1 MMNVADISSRL
12 KPIINTLNRF
22 SVWLLLLAIVW
33 LCWTAARLLWLLLAA
48 PLAPAL
54 PLATLQSTANS
65 NTDYSGLFAIF
76 ADPDPIA
83 APVQPPPNIVLK
95 GVLMAIPESLSSA
108 MLDVNGEVKNYRIG
122 DTLKDSDYTLVA
134 VAWNEVIIADAYDK
148 EIVIKMPEAMPLDQS
163 AMLAGAVSN
172 QRLPDNTM
180 SPNSPNLPNT
190 AQQDQVNPESEPNG
204 EASSEGEPKSPID
217 EAVTELQSNP
227 ASYLSRMGVMASGE
241 SYQVTAAMPAKLR
254 NRLGLE
260 PGDKVLSV
268 NGQSVGSNPGQDA
281 NVLQQAKQS
290 GEAQIEVQRGDQVIT
305 IRQQF

>member
-1 MMNVADISSRL
+1 
-12 KPIINTLNRF
+12 
-22 SVWLLLLAIVW
+22 
-33 LCWTAARLLWLLLAA
+33 
-48 PLAPAL
+48 
-54 PLATLQSTANS
+54 
-65 NTDYSGLFAIF
+65 
-76 ADPDPIA
+76 
-83 APVQPPPNIVLK
+83 
-95 GVLMAIPESLSSA
+95 
-108 MLDVNGEVKNYRIG
+108 LDVNGEVKNYRIG

-134 VAWNEVIIADAYDK
+134 VDWNEVIIADAYDK
-148 EIVIKMPEAMPLDQS
+148 ETVIRMAEAMPLDQS

-180 SPNSPNLPNT
+180 LPNSPNLSSP
-190 AQQDQVNPESEPNG
+190 DQVNPDTAPAG
-204 EASSEGEPKSPID
+204 EASSEGEPKSAID

-227 ASYLSRMGVMASGE
+227 ASYLSRMGVMASGG

-260 PGDKVLSV
+260 PGDKVLTV

-281 NVLQQAKQS
+281 NVLQQVKQA